1 MRGAIRVGQD
11 IALLIARVALGIILG
26 AHGWHRWVT
35 GVNAQVAVLEEAGVP
50 QPMLIAWGA
59 TVAELVGG
67 ILLVFGLATRLVGLV
82 VVVQNILIIVW
93 MRWEHGLFAADGG
106 FELNLA
112 LAALG
117 LLFVA
122 LGSGRGGVDA
132 LFKAPRRPAD
142 PAAAPR
148 VVNEADPA

>member
-1 MRGAIRVGQD
+1 MGQD
-11 IALLIARVALGIILG
+11 IALLLARLALGLILG

-35 GVNAQVAVLEEAGVP
+35 GVNAQVAHLEAADVP
-50 QPMLIAWGA
+50 NPLLIAWGA

-67 ILLVFGLATRLVGLV
+67 ILLIFGLGTRFIGLL

-93 MRWEHGLFAADGG
+93 MRWESGLFVADGG

-122 LGSGRGGVDA
+122 FGSGRTGVDA
-132 LFKAPRRPAD
+132 LFKAPRRTPANE
-142 PAAAPR
+142 PPAPR
-148 VVNEADPA
+148 VIDESQPA